1 MFDPSLLTWLGYV
14 VLFLLVAPLFP
25 FLYVVLRW
33 RTDGRAEPGG
43 GTYGALLY
51 FCVASILLAIAG
63 AANLSY
69 GWISTAP
76 PTDRFEEL
84 RRLSWGMFV
93 GSGLFFAINLLLLF
107 LGGARPEW
115 RDARRVFVG
124 FLMVMAGL
132 VTMTVLVLFFI
143 TLFERVDLDDS
154 NAVIQH
160 GDDLKLYGSW
170 TVYYLSVFLAARIA
184 LVRGARREI

>member
-1 MFDPSLLTWLGYV
+1 MFDPALLNWLGYV

-33 RTDGRAEPGG
+33 RTDGRSEPGG

-51 FCVASILLAIAG
+51 FSVAGILLATAG

-76 PTDRFEEL
+76 PTETFEAL

-93 GSGLFFAINLLLLF
+93 GSGLFLALNLALLF
-107 LGGARPEW
+107 MGGARPEL
-115 RDARRVFVG
+115 RDARRIFAG

-132 VTMTVLVLFFI
+132 VTMTMLVLFFI
-143 TLFERVDLDDS
+143 TLFEKIDPE
-154 NAVIQH
+154 NTGAANQH
-160 GDDLKLYGSW
+160 ADDLKLHGSW
-170 TVYYLSVFLAARIA
+170 TAYYLAIFLITEITLA
-184 LVRGARREI
+184 RGAGRR